1 MSATRESDRKPT
13 TESTGKS
20 TTGATSG
27 IGARLR
33 RWAAKDYV
41 WLAAFLVA
49 CTGLYFSGNLSAET
63 AFRIPPPAV
72 DLKDVAPASSAA
84 GASGP
89 AVDKAA
95 GGGATIAKAAAADGQ
110 QTMVIAG
117 GCFWGVQAVFQH
129 TKGVIQ
135 AVSGYAGGKAD
146 TANYQ
151 RVTADD
157 TGHAESVQVTFDPAQ
172 VSYGELLHI
181 FFSVVHD
188 PTQLN
193 RQGPDVG
200 HHYRSAIFFAD
211 EAQKQVAQQYI
222 AQLDAA
228 KVYRTRIVTELTPLQ
243 GFYPAEAYHQ
253 DYATN
258 FPHSPYIIAFDLP
271 KIENL
276 RTMFP
281 ERYRREP
288 QLVGAKRAG
297 A

>member
-1 MSATRESDRKPT
+1 MSATQ
-13 TESTGKS
+13 GK
-20 TTGATSG
+20 TKG
-27 IGARLR
+27 IGAMLR
-33 RWAAKDYV
+33 QWAGKDYV

-49 CTGLYFSGNLSAET
+49 CTGLYFSGSLSAET

-72 DLKDVAPASSAA
+72 DLKDAVPASAPAML
-84 GASGP
+84 SG
-89 AVDKAA
+89 AA
-95 GGGATIAKAAAADGQ
+95 GGDKAVGGAATGTATGAWATGPGGQ

-135 AVSGYAGGKAD
+135 AVSGYAGGKAE
-146 TANYQ
+146 TAKYEK
-151 RVTADD
+151 VTADN

-181 FFSVVHD
+181 FFSVVLD

-228 KVYRTRIVTELTPLQ
+228 KVYRGPIVTEVTPLP
-243 GFYPAEAYHQ
+243 GFYPAEGYHQ

-288 QLVGAKRAG
+288 QLVGARRA
-297 A
+297 ALN

>member
-1 MSATRESDRKPT
+1 MSATHGT
-13 TESTGKS
+13 TK
-20 TTGATSG
+20 G

-33 RWAAKDYV
+33 HWAAKDYV

-49 CTGLYFSGNLSAET
+49 GTGLYFSGNLSAET
-63 AFRIPPPAV
+63 AFRIPPPAI
-72 DLKDVAPASSAA
+72 DLKDPVPASASATA
-84 GASGP
+84 PG
-89 AVDKAA
+89 
-95 GGGATIAKAAAADGQ
+95 GQ

-135 AVSGYAGGKAD
+135 AVSGYAGGKAE
-146 TANYQ
+146 TANYE

-193 RQGPDVG
+193 RQGPDIG
-200 HHYRSAIFFAD
+200 RHYRSVIFFAD
-211 EAQKQVAQQYI
+211 EAQRQVAQQYI
-222 AQLDAA
+222 AQLEAA
-228 KVYRTRIVTELTPLQ
+228 KVYRGPIVTEVARLP
-243 GFYPAEAYHQ
+243 GFYPAEGYHQ

-297 A
+297 L

>member
-1 MSATRESDRKPT
+1 MSATKQ
-13 TESTGKS
+13 
-20 TTGATSG
+20 ATKG

-33 RWAAKDYV
+33 HWAAKDYV

-49 CTGLYFSGNLSAET
+49 GTGLYFSGNLSAET

-72 DLKDVAPASSAA
+72 DLKDVAASAP
-84 GASGP
+84 GASPGP
-89 AVDKAA
+89 AGDKAA
-95 GGGATIAKAAAADGQ
+95 GAAPAAKAAAAGGQ
-110 QTMVIAG
+110 QTMVVAG

-135 AVSGYAGGKAD
+135 AVSGYAGGKAE
-146 TANYQ
+146 TANYEK
-151 RVTADD
+151 VTADD

-193 RQGPDVG
+193 RQGPDIG

-211 EAQKQVAQQYI
+211 EAQRQVAQQYI

-228 KVYRTRIVTELTPLQ
+228 KVYRGRIVTEVTPLP
-243 GFYPAEAYHQ
+243 GFYPAEGYHQ

-281 ERYRREP
+281 DRYRREP
-288 QLVGAKRAG
+288 QLVGAKRA
-297 A
+297 ALN